1 MAEQRITH
9 LLNWRVMKIL
19 FQTIGVL
26 VQYNWALPYYISRRG
41 VKLVN
46 LTNAMSYLMGGY
58 HYHLKA
64 PKSLIPFF
72 LDTGI
77 AHLSFKYVE
86 NIFPI
91 ERFATNFDV
100 IHLNSPNDSVT
111 WKLLKV
117 DVPKL
122 FVLHGSLDIIDERK
136 SKTDCK
142 RLEEINSRVDA
153 FVTASYHAAHTVEN
167 FCGFKPIVIHHGVDI
182 NIFNPFNVSREKAR
196 EKLSIPKDKKVIV
209 WVGRIDPIKNL
220 SMMINALPYV
230 VREEKDVLLLVKGRA
245 VERTYFQKI
254 LTSIKDLDLT
264 KYVRLDIKWTANMAK
279 MIYYYRAADIYVHT
293 SLSEAFGSLTMLE
306 AMASGVPIIAYR
318 RSSIP
323 EALGDAGLLV
333 ESEQELAE
341 KILEVLYNNK
351 VKAEL
356 SRKSYERVFRNFRIE
371 LTAEKYHR
379 LYSDL
384 SH

>member
-1 MAEQRITH
+1 MR
-9 LLNWRVMKIL
+9 IL
-19 FQTIGVL
+19 FQNIGIL
-26 VQYNWALPYYISRRG
+26 VQYNWALPYYMSRRG

-46 LTNAMSYLMGGY
+46 LTNALSYLMGGY
-58 HYHLKA
+58 YYHLKA
-64 PKSLIPFF
+64 PKSLIPLFANTGVAQLSP
-72 LDTGI
+72 LDR
-77 AHLSFKYVE
+77 YVGSLLC
-86 NIFPI
+86 I

-100 IHLNSPNDSVT
+100 IHLNSPNDPVT

-182 NIFNPFNVSREKAR
+182 SIFNPFNVSREKAR

-220 SMMINALPYV
+220 TMMINALPYV

-264 KYVRLDIKWTANMAK
+264 KYVRLDIKWTANMS

-333 ESEQELAE
+333 ESEHELAE

-351 VKAEL
+351 VKTEL
-356 SRKSYERVFRNFRIE
+356 SRKSYERVLRNFRIE

-384 SH
+384 SHGT

>member
-136 SKTDCK
+136 SKTACK

-196 EKLSIPKDKKVIV
+196 EKLSIPKD
-209 WVGRIDPIKNL
+209 
-220 SMMINALPYV
+220 
-230 VREEKDVLLLVKGRA
+230 
-245 VERTYFQKI
+245 
-254 LTSIKDLDLT
+254 
-264 KYVRLDIKWTANMAK
+264 
-279 MIYYYRAADIYVHT
+279 
-293 SLSEAFGSLTMLE
+293 
-306 AMASGVPIIAYR
+306 
-318 RSSIP
+318 
-323 EALGDAGLLV
+323 
-333 ESEQELAE
+333 
-341 KILEVLYNNK
+341 
-351 VKAEL
+351 
-356 SRKSYERVFRNFRIE
+356 
-371 LTAEKYHR
+371 
-379 LYSDL
+379 
-384 SH
+384 